1 MRDKLAKVEGLRT
14 EWAATFCR
22 YGSKPAFRGP
32 PLKTV
37 LLVEIKDAAGVQV
50 ADHIWLNFTNEFR
63 ELHLEP
69 GEQVRFAARVAP
81 YLKGYGA
88 PEDKALDFK
97 LSRPSNIRR
106 ISPAPLAALPLLAPA
121 PGGQLNLF

>member
-1 MRDKLAKVEGLRT
+1 MREKLANVEGLRT
-14 EWAATFCR
+14 EWTATFKR
-22 YGSKPAFRGP
+22 YGTKPAYKGP

-37 LLVEIKDAAGVQV
+37 LLVEIKDAAGAQV
-50 ADHIWLNFTNEFR
+50 ADHLWMNYTNEFR

-69 GEQVRFAARVAP
+69 GEEIRFCARVAP

-97 LSRPSNIRR
+97 LSRPTNIRR
-106 ISPAPLAALPLLAPA
+106 TAPAPLAAIPVEK
-121 PGGQLNLF
+121 GQLNLF